1 MANPYIGFRCP
12 QDIYDELEKHLNKSG
27 QEKTEYILALIRK
40 ELGIKKGFNLLE
52 KVEALD
58 SRVAI
63 IEARIIEARLD
74 A

>member
-12 QDIYDELEKHLNKSG
+12 QDIYSELEKRLKGLGEDRS
-27 QEKTEYILALIRK
+27 EFMIALIRK

-58 SRVAI
+58 NRVA
-63 IEARIIEARLD
+63 AIEARLD
-74 A
+74 V